1 MSVLAHVFE
10 AAGLSTVVLASMKDV
25 VEAAAPPRA
34 LFCDFPLGRP
44 LGKPLDADFQTEV
57 LHQAFALLDAD
68 SGPALAVHPE
78 VIEATE
84 EPLACA
90 MPARFDPNLP
100 PAVDEARGIRNAYDR
115 SVAKR
120 GTSVGRSF
128 DADGVPDALDV
139 FHQIAEGANWKTDVQ
154 IPGKNTIAA
163 AHDIRTYYEEA
174 ALELVDGPMPGGRQ
188 AEAWFFEKTEAGK
201 TMLAARQAMQ
211 DQEAP
216 FPFWFYMAPGHR

>member
-1 MSVLAHVFE
+1 
-10 AAGLSTVVLASMKDV
+10 MKDV
-25 VEAAAPPRA
+25 VEAVAPPRA
-34 LFCDFPLGRP
+34 LFCEFPLGRP
-44 LGKPLDADFQTEV
+44 LGKPLDTDFQTDV
-57 LHQAFALLDAD
+57 LHRAFALLDAE
-68 SGPALAVHPE
+68 SGPALAEHPE

-100 PAVDEARGIRNAYDR
+100 AAVDEARGIRKAYDR

-128 DADGVPDALDV
+128 DADGVPDALAV
-139 FHQIAEGANWKTDVQ
+139 FHQIAEGAHWKNDVS
-154 IPGKNTIAA
+154 IPGKNTVAA

-174 ALELVDGPMPGGRQ
+174 ALELVEGPPPGGRQ
-188 AEAWFFEKTEAGK
+188 AEAWYFDTTEAGK
-201 TMLAARQAMQ
+201 TMLAARKAMA

-216 FPFWFYMAPGHR
+216 FGFWFYMAPGHR